1 MTVSTEVSSETYTGN
16 GVTTVFPFRFKIL
29 NADDLVV
36 LYRNNNDVQQNL
48 VLNTD
53 YTISGVGSKNGGS
66 ITLTTPAPDGWTL
79 YMERYVDIVQDTD
92 IRNQG
97 NFYPEVHEDAFDYLT
112 MIDQQQQLGID
123 RAVKV
128 PPGSDTN
135 PDELIDEL
143 KRDAER
149 AEAAR
154 DKSEE
159 IAEKFG
165 DVDRAITE
173 AQAAR
178 DDAQEFRDDAQ
189 DAADRAEAA
198 ASSAV
203 VAAGVYENVAAAQE
217 AANAGKI
224 PVNSLVSIIMEDNKR
239 FVGIY
244 KNVNGTIVP
253 FTDSSGAHVTYP
265 SGQYVDEIG
274 TSLEALDQRTA
285 GVYTIDEQDGR
296 TIFADK
302 RGRMAMEILSNGDKT
317 LYGKT
322 QAYDLAVNESVTLSD
337 SVMLPSD
344 DSAYDF
350 GAMGANQRVAFGVR
364 KGGRVVELH
373 GVPMTTQRG
382 ALPNDGMT
390 TGDSINEFGLAFSG
404 PNATGFSYAPCVNAQ
419 CWSAWAMLQTG
430 AQYKYSGMEA
440 KGGYTAA
447 QILTTRIPKIIAA
460 KPTFCVVMVG
470 RNDVVQ
476 RLDFENETKPAM
488 LQIFRQLRYAG
499 IIPVIC
505 TMSAQSNNTDEQNVL
520 RYKINALCRAYAA
533 KYGLPLVD
541 LHAATTDPTTGEWY
555 AGYNQTKPDGTLDPS
570 HPTPLGAKVMG
581 EALAEVLNK
590 WLSPTTPRKAASI
603 STPEASDNKLPNP
616 LFVEHSG
623 GVPSGWVSDTVHDV
637 SVTTDPAV
645 VGNVYRQA
653 GTDTE
658 ISASHITLS
667 VTPGVRYGLGFM
679 VKITA
684 NPSSWVSCYAV
695 GGTSIADTDDT
706 VYLGGL
712 RSWKLSSDWGY
723 FYFEFTVPDG
733 ETSMTIVTKAQNG
746 TLELAQMGVFELENT
761 DGV

>member
-1 MTVSTEVSSETYTGN
+1 MTVPRDYTPAKYTAN
-16 GVTTVFPFRFKIL
+16 GSTTVFPFEYPVFD
-29 NADDLVV
+29 AEDLTV
-36 LYRNNNDVQQNL
+36 LVNGAVT
-48 VLNTD
+48 TD
-53 YTISGVGSKNGGS
+53 YTIAGLGNSGGGEITFFTPPADGSVVLISRIVPLDRTTNYQYNG
-66 ITLTTPAPDGWTL
+66 DF
-79 YMERYVDIVQDTD
+79 
-92 IRNQG
+92 RNETV
-97 NFYPEVHEDAFDYLT
+97 NKDFDRQI
-112 MIDQQQQLGID
+112 MIDQQLQEQID

-128 PPGSDTN
+128 PPDSDTD
-135 PDELIDEL
+135 PDDLIAEL
-143 KRDAER
+143 KADADR

-154 DKSEE
+154 DKTEA
-159 IAEKFG
+159 IADKFG
-165 DVDRAITE
+165 DVDSAVTE
-173 AQAAR
+173 AQNA
-178 DDAQEFRDDAQ
+178 RDDAQ
-189 DAADRAEAA
+189 DAAERAESA
-198 ASSAV
+198 ASSAI
-203 VAAGVYENVAAAQE
+203 VASGIYESVAQAQD

-224 PVNSLVSIIMEDNKR
+224 PVGSLVSILLDNNKR
-239 FVGIY
+239 FVGVY
-244 KNVNGTIVP
+244 RNANGTIVP
-253 FTDSSGAHVTYP
+253 VNDAAGNHITYP

-274 TSLEALDQRTA
+274 TSLEALEQRTA

-322 QAYDLAVNESVTLSD
+322 QAYDLAVNDSVTLSN

-350 GAMGANQRVAFGVR
+350 GLAGNNQRVAFGLR

-404 PNATGFSYAPCVNAQ
+404 PNATGVSYAPCVNAQ
-419 CWSAWAMLQTG
+419 CWSAWAMLKTG
-430 AQYKYSGMEA
+430 AQYKYSGMAA

-499 IIPVIC
+499 ILPVIC

-541 LHAATTDPTTGEWY
+541 LHAATTDPATGEWY

-581 EALAEVLNK
+581 DALAEVLNK

-658 ISASHITLS
+658 ISASHITVP

-712 RSWKLSSDWGY
+712 RSWKLSSEWGY

-733 ETSMTIVTKAQNG
+733 ETFMTIVTKAQNG